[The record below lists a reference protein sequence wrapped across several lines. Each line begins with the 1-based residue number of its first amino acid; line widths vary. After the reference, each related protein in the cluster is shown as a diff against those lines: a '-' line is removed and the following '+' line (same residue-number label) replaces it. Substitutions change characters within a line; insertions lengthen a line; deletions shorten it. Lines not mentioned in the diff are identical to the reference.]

1 MSFFTKVQDQEVL
14 EAKRARDEK
23 DDHLKVAL
31 DTAALL
37 KEELESLKRVMC
49 GASLALAPEI

>member
-1 MSFFTKVQDQEVL
+1 LSVFTKVQDQEVL

-49 GASLALAPEI
+49 GASLT